1 MTKYGSFS
9 YTPFVM
15 DNNVAHHNTIMTI
28 YYVYFNTKINRLQ
41 FSPNFTTGIPYPQ
54 HKGHESV

>member
-15 DNNVAHHNTIMTI
+15 DNNVAHHNTIMTM
-28 YYVYFNTKINRLQ
+28 YVCTSIPKSTDFNFHRISL
-41 FSPNFTTGIPYPQ
+41 GIPYP